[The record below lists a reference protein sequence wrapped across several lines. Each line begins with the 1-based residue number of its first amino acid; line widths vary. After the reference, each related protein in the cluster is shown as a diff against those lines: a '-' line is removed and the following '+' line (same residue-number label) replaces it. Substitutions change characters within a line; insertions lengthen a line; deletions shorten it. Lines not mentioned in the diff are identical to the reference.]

1 VLSQQQQKRGDSNM
15 KIESGEFPEPTLRA
29 GDFMELLQISPN
41 TFKKLLMEGKVPA
54 PLPLGERNRRWSRA
68 VVMNFLNKQDK
79 NNPENKQKPK
89 GEQ

>member
-1 VLSQQQQKRGDSNM
+1 M
-15 KIESGEFPEPTLRA
+15 KIESDEFPEPTLRA
-29 GDFMELLQISPN
+29 EEFMEVLQISPN

-79 NNPENKQKPK
+79 NNPKNEQQAK